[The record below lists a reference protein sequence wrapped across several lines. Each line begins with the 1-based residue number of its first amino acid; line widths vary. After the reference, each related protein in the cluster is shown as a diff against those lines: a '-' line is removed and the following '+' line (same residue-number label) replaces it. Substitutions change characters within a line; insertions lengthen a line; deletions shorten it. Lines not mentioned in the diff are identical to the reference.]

1 MPDNHTLET
10 SACEH
15 IEHYFSA
22 HQPDL
27 PPEGLYDRIIP
38 LVERPLI
45 RAALKATN
53 GHRIQAAKLLGINR
67 NTLRKRM
74 NELGISWE

>member
-1 MPDNHTLET
+1 MADNHTLET
-10 SACEH
+10 SAYEH
-15 IEHYFSA
+15 IENYFAA

-27 PPEGLYDRIIP
+27 PPHGLYDIIIP

-45 RAALKATN
+45 RAALEATG
-53 GHRIQAAKLLGINR
+53 GHRIKAAELLGINR